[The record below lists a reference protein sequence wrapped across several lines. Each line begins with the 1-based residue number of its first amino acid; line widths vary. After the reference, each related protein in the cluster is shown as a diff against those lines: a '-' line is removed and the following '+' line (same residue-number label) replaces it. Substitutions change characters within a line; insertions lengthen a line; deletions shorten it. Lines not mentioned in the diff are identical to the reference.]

1 MTTCE
6 VMILTKCCFLH
17 CLVTSVGLRELGKL
31 ESLQELYLSNNLAVD
46 DNVLAALGQGC
57 KKLRYVGLGYL
68 QPWGGVVRN

>member
-46 DNVLAALGQGC
+46 DNVLAALGHGC

-68 QPWGGVVRN
+68 